1 MKSYFKVLTIVT
13 FCTIMVSCTQTNNSK
28 MNPIF
33 VKFAPDN
40 VEYKAELIKQLSLQS
55 NTNLTFSVKDYIVEN
70 NTEKLYV
77 TVKGNNINAI
87 AVMLLDKPSKVLEG
101 LRSKK
106 GVSYHGAELKN
117 LKYSVKGNEIVFE
130 DVDSI
135 VD

>member
-1 MKSYFKVLTIVT
+1 
-13 FCTIMVSCTQTNNSK
+13 

-33 VKFAPDN
+33 IKFAPDN
-40 VEYKAELIKQLSLQS
+40 VKYKAELIKQLSLQS
-55 NTNLTFSVKDYIVEN
+55 NANLTFSVKDYIVEN

-106 GVSYHGAELKN
+106 GVSYHDAELKN
-117 LKYSVKGNEIVFE
+117 LKYSIKGNEIVFE

-135 VD
+135 ID